1 MWGIAE
7 IYEIIDDT
15 YLYKNF
21 ARNRG
26 PKGGS
31 PEEKLL
37 FSWILSILPPPL
49 ALSPRVPAAQTVG
62 PELAVFPDGPL
73 RAASEGH
80 GARSGRLGASKT
92 AGEASWRL

>member
-49 ALSPRVPAAQTVG
+49 ALSPIRTTCTIFLNVKKVDLNGIKNDSLSQIH
-62 PELAVFPDGPL
+62 L
-73 RAASEGH
+73 
-80 GARSGRLGASKT
+80 K
-92 AGEASWRL
+92 